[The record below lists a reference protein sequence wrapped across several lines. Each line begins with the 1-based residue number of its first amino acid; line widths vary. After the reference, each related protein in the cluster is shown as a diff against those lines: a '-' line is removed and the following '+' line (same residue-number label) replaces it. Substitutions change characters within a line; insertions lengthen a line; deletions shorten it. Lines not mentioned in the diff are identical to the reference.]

1 MINFLLQL
9 LYNFL
14 SFLINLLPTGTV
26 FPSSVHTA
34 FSTLGG
40 YFGIMDSFIS
50 LSVLYWCL
58 ITIFGV
64 EVAIFGF
71 KTIKWVIS
79 HLPWIGGKG
88 NQ

>member
-1 MINFLLQL
+1 MINLIFTLI
-9 LYNFL
+9 YNFL
-14 SFLINLLPTGTV
+14 SFLINLLPTGAV

-34 FSTLGG
+34 FTTLGS

-71 KTIKWVIS
+71 KTIKWIIS
-79 HLPWIGGKG
+79 HIPLFGGKG